1 MQTKYGLT
9 IKNKSIMKFK
19 VTKKEKELYEKLNN
33 VCSEFEDAKGTI
45 LASFALG
52 EDFGGN
58 IFCGEAWKLQ
68 ESFYE
73 ILKNGLRKNANE
85 TELDLFIALLGGIN
99 KLISERSVEANRF
112 TKSILNIYNN
122 INEAFGHN
130 CLDDDE
136 IELEVTDQ
144 NEEPKEEKAET
155 LEAIAAK
162 LDKMGY
168 YISKK
173 PQKKDNK
180 QPKNKK

>member
-1 MQTKYGLT
+1 
-9 IKNKSIMKFK
+9 MKFK

-33 VCSEFEDAKGTI
+33 VCSEFEDAKGTV
-45 LASFALG
+45 LSFFALG
-52 EDFGGN
+52 ENFGGS
-58 IFCGEAWKLQ
+58 IFGGDAWKLQ
-68 ESFYE
+68 AGFYD
-73 ILKNGLRKNANE
+73 ILKNGLRKDADE
-85 TELDLFIALLGGIN
+85 KELDLFIALLGGIN
-99 KLISERSVEANRF
+99 KLVLEHSEEAQRF
-112 TKSILNIYNN
+112 TKAILNIYNQS
-122 INEAFGHN
+122 NEAFGHN

-173 PQKKDNK
+173 PQKKDNTK
-180 QPKNKK
+180 RK